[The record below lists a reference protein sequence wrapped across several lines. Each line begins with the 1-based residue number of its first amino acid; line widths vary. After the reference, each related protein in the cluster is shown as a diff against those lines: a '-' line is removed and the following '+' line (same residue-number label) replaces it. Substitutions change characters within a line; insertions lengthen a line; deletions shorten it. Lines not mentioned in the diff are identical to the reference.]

1 MPLPHRLL
9 ISEERIHRRIAS
21 LAREVDA
28 WSGGGRVVV
37 VGVLNG
43 SIIFLS
49 DLVRRLRSPVALD
62 CIAASSY
69 GKGRKSRG
77 RVIFNQRL
85 RLNVRGA
92 SVLLVDDILDT
103 GLTLAAITRFLR
115 GLGARRVEAC
125 VLLRKDVPH
134 APGAS
139 ARFVGFDIPNKFVYG
154 YGLDLAEKFRNLRFI
169 AWVTPRGSAGKS
181 GNRKPKFEGKRRP

>member
-1 MPLPHRLL
+1 MSPPHRVL
-9 ISEERIHRRIAS
+9 ISEHRILERIGS

-28 WSGGGRVVV
+28 WSRGRRVVV

-69 GKGRKSRG
+69 GKARTSSGK
-77 RVIFNQRL
+77 VIFNRRL

-92 SVLLVDDILDT
+92 DVLLVDDILDT
-103 GLTLAAITRFLR
+103 GLTLAALARFLR
-115 GLGARRVEAC
+115 RLGARRVEAC
-125 VLLRKDVPH
+125 VLLRKAVPH

-139 ARFVGFDIPNKFVYG
+139 ARFVGFDIPDKFVYG
-154 YGLDLAEKFRNLRFI
+154 YGLDLAEKLRNLRFI
-169 AWVTPRGSAGKS
+169 AYVPKPE
-181 GNRKPKFEGKRRP
+181 GNRKPR

>member
-1 MPLPHRLL
+1 MPHPHRVL
-9 ISEERIHRRIAS
+9 IPEKRIHRRIAS

-28 WSGGGRVVV
+28 WSRGGRVVV

-43 SIIFLS
+43 SILFLS
-49 DLVRRLRSPVALD
+49 DLVRHLRSPVALD

-69 GKGRKSRG
+69 GKARKSRG
-77 RVIFNQRL
+77 KVIFNQRL

-103 GLTLAAITRFLR
+103 GLTLAALTRFLKK
-115 GLGARRVEAC
+115 LGARRVEAC
-125 VLLRKDVPH
+125 VLLRKEVPH

-139 ARFVGFDIPNKFVYG
+139 ARFVGFDIPDKFVYG

-169 AWVTPRGSAGKS
+169 AWVSPRGGAGKARVS
-181 GNRKPKFEGKRRP
+181 KIIIREK